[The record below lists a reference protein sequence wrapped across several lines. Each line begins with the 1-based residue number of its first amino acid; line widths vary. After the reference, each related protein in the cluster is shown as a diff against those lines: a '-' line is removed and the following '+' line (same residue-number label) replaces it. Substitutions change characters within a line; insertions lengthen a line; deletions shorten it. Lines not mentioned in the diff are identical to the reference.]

1 MLILIM
7 RKLIL
12 PSDASIV
19 QHYVVIDV
27 GEELGSIFAL
37 TL

>member
-1 MLILIM
+1 MLILITSN
-7 RKLIL
+7 LVL
-12 PSDASIV
+12 PSDASII

-37 TL
+37 T